1 MHRVYVHIHVLAGY
15 LTLKDETKVI
25 KLVIKSVEIGL
36 CQIFT
41 CNVGRTTF
49 VEEVDGSSDVDEG
62 TDPL

>member
-15 LTLKDETKVI
+15 LTLKDETRVMKYLGGQVC
-25 KLVIKSVEIGL
+25 LG
-36 CQIFT
+36 QILT

-62 TDPL
+62 ADPL